1 MNQECSSLITA
12 SLLVLPLLISNN
24 RSYTTG
30 KQIGGV
36 AFSVVHEGVH
46 KKIGVEM
53 AIKFI
58 SRAEFKD
65 GVAQREAVVHR
76 EIEVLSFNLF

>member
-1 MNQECSSLITA
+1 M
-12 SLLVLPLLISNN
+12 
-24 RSYTTG
+24 
-30 KQIGGV
+30 
-36 AFSVVHEGVH
+36 VHEGVH
-46 KKIGVEM
+46 KKIGVEV
-53 AIKFI
+53 AIKVII